1 MSKLRECGPL
11 LGHVD
16 GCTPFSCL
24 LEHHNLLL
32 AISYLLLGH
41 LSVMLVV
48 VLMAVVLLVLVV
60 PSRVLDISMLEY
72 PRAWTWVLSS
82 SLTILSP

>member
-1 MSKLRECGPL
+1 M
-11 LGHVD
+11 
-16 GCTPFSCL
+16 
-24 LEHHNLLL
+24 
-32 AISYLLLGH
+32 
-41 LSVMLVV
+41 MLVV
-48 VLMAVVLLVLVV
+48 VLMAVVLLVVVV